1 MRDNIGDLKQSMKCL
16 ANSAKHALLDGC
28 IQDAVMLSERH
39 AKMRVDLARMEH
51 GLFLDN
57 LGDALQ
63 ALGERR
69 TSPTKAIVVDPTPA
83 VVGDAFKDMV
93 SEHENVINDK
103 LDSAKAMLKD
113 ARASKIKDLW

>member
-1 MRDNIGDLKQSMKCL
+1 MRDNIKNLKQDMRCL
-16 ANSAKHALLDGC
+16 ANAAKHALLDGDV
-28 IQDAVMLSERH
+28 QSAVLMSERH

-51 GLFLDN
+51 GLFLDR

-69 TSPTKAIVVDPTPA
+69 TSPAKAIVADPPS

-103 LDSAKAMLKD
+103 LANAKAMLKD

>member
-1 MRDNIGDLKQSMKCL
+1 MRDNIKNLKQDMRCL
-16 ANSAKHALLDGC
+16 ANAAKHALLDGDV
-28 IQDAVMLSERH
+28 QSAVLMSERH

-69 TSPTKAIVVDPTPA
+69 TSPAKAIVVDPPS

-93 SEHENVINDK
+93 SKHEKHIESK
-103 LDSAKAMLKD
+103 LASAKEKIQN